1 MYELS
6 GLNDSFFK
14 TIMSL
19 ASCSLL
25 KCCQFTNTGGIWHRI
40 FFGGGVKKLMIGLPS
55 MGVQVC
61 MKKMNID
68 SKHKWKI
75 LFMRGIVNV

>member
-1 MYELS
+1 MAMEELEIV
-6 GLNDSFFK
+6 GLS
-14 TIMSL
+14 
-19 ASCSLL
+19 
-25 KCCQFTNTGGIWHRI
+25 I
-40 FFGGGVKKLMIGLPS
+40 FFGGGGGGVCVKKLMIGLPS